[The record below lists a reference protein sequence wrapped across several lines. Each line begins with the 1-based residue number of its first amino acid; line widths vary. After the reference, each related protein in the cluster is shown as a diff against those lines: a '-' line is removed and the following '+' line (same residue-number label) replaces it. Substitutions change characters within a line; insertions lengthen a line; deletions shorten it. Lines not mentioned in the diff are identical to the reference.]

1 MISDAAD
8 EVGDGF
14 QIKSLNG
21 ETSFSTDHTVM
32 AGTYDNTIMKLTG
45 NSNVT
50 DSKVTV
56 SGDITDDVSLQDGK
70 NINLGTGNNM
80 VINHDGNNAIV
91 VIILVN

>member
-21 ETSFSTDHTVM
+21 ETSFSTDHTVI
-32 AGTYDNTIMKLTG
+32 GTYDNTIMKLTV

-56 SGDITDDVSLQDGK
+56 SGDITANDVSLQDGK
-70 NINLGTGNNM
+70 NI
-80 VINHDGNNAIV
+80 I
-91 VIILVN
+91 